1 MYSYIIQF
9 HPISKKNHINNNI
22 INIDSILLKSTQ
34 IEKYEN
40 QIKEMEINIKTL

>member
-9 HPISKKNHINNNI
+9 HPTSKNNHINNNI
-22 INIDSILLKSTQ
+22 INIDSIILNNTQ

-40 QIKEMEINIKTL
+40 QIK